1 MRRGKFSIPRKGG
14 SKPMTEPEKP
24 TLAGALLKL
33 QDQAP
38 TLTKDATGQIQS
50 RNYKYT
56 PLDTIVE
63 KIGPLLVDNGLVW
76 TTRPSGSAEAPTLVY
91 ELIHA
96 ESGEAIAGEMPL
108 MIGEN
113 PTSQALGSAI
123 TYARRYALTAVLNLV
138 ADEDDD
144 GAAAQSYG
152 RAAQKPAQGSGP
164 RSGRPMA
171 SEAQIKLIG
180 KLLKQNKI
188 TEEQRA
194 IIFARLGIPHDLHAN
209 ELTGGKDGQ
218 ASSLITFLT
227 ENPTPT
233 GKSDVPDDASGFE
246 QPTLEGGDPVPFDEE
261 PK

>member
-1 MRRGKFSIPRKGG
+1 MSELAQPK
-14 SKPMTEPEKP
+14 
-24 TLAGALLKL
+24 LAGALLKL
-33 QDQAP
+33 QDAAP
-38 TLTKDATGQIQS
+38 TLTKDAEGQVGS
-50 RNYKYT
+50 RHYKYT

-76 TTRPSGSAEAPTLVY
+76 TTRPSGTAEAPTLVY

-108 MIGEN
+108 MIGDN

-144 GAAAQSYG
+144 GAASQSYG
-152 RAAQKPAQGSGP
+152 RQAQKPAQGSGL

-171 SEAQIKLIG
+171 SDAQIKEIG
-180 KLLKQNKI
+180 RLVKLHKVTDKQREMIFLK
-188 TEEQRA
+188 
-194 IIFARLGIPHDLHAN
+194 LGIPAGSHAN
-209 ELTGGKDGQ
+209 DLTGGKDGQ
-218 ASSLITFLT
+218 ASALISFLK

-246 QPTLEGGDPVPFDEE
+246 QQPLEGGDPVPFSLDQEQGE
-261 PK
+261 

>member
-1 MRRGKFSIPRKGG
+1 VS
-14 SKPMTEPEKP
+14 EPEKP

-33 QDQAP
+33 QDKAP
-38 TLTKDATGQIQS
+38 TLTKDKTGQYQ
-50 RNYKYT
+50 NKYVT
-56 PLDTIVE
+56 LDTIVE

-76 TTRPSGSAEAPTLVY
+76 TTRPSGTAEAPTLVY
-91 ELIHA
+91 ELIHC

-108 MIGEN
+108 MIGEH

-144 GAAAQSYG
+144 GAASQGYG
-152 RAAQKPAQGSGP
+152 RTAQKPSRGSAP

-171 SEAQIKLIG
+171 SDAQIKLIG
-180 KLLKQNKI
+180 QLLKQNKI
-188 TEEQRA
+188 TDEQRA

-218 ASSLITFLT
+218 ASSLITFLK
-227 ENPTPT
+227 EHPTPT

-246 QPTLEGGDPVPFDEE
+246 QQPLEGGDPVPFSLDQEQGE
-261 PK
+261 

>member
-1 MRRGKFSIPRKGG
+1 MS
-14 SKPMTEPEKP
+14 EPEKP

-38 TLTKDATGQIQS
+38 TLTKDASGQVGS
-50 RNYKYT
+50 RHYKYT

-76 TTRPSGSAEAPTLVY
+76 TTRPSGTAEAPTLVY

-108 MIGEN
+108 MIGEH

-171 SEAQIKLIG
+171 SDAQIKMIARLWKEKKVTDEQAQLIFRG
-180 KLLKQNKI
+180 
-188 TEEQRA
+188 
-194 IIFARLGIPHDLHAN
+194 LGIPEGAHAN

-218 ASSLITFLT
+218 ASALITFLK
-227 ENPTPT
+227 ENPIPT
-233 GKSDVPDDASGFE
+233 GKSDVPDDASDFE
-246 QPTLEGGDPVPFDEE
+246 QQPLEGGDPVPFDEE
-261 PK
+261 TKS

>member
-1 MRRGKFSIPRKGG
+1 MSELAQ
-14 SKPMTEPEKP
+14 SK
-24 TLAGALLKL
+24 LAGALLKL
-33 QDQAP
+33 QDAAP
-38 TLTKDATGQIQS
+38 TLTKDASGQVGS
-50 RNYKYT
+50 RHYKYT

-108 MIGEN
+108 MIGDN

-152 RAAQKPAQGSGP
+152 RTAQKPAQGSGP

-171 SEAQIKLIG
+171 SEAQIKLIR
-180 KLLKQNKI
+180 KLAKEKKVDKHEAMRIRLS
-188 TEEQRA
+188 
-194 IIFARLGIPHDLHAN
+194 LGIPMDTPLE

-218 ASSLITFLT
+218 ASALITFLK

-246 QPTLEGGDPVPFDEE
+246 QQPLEGGDPVPFDEE
-261 PK
+261 PKSNA

>member
-1 MRRGKFSIPRKGG
+1 MSELAQPK
-14 SKPMTEPEKP
+14 
-24 TLAGALLKL
+24 LAGALLKL
-33 QDQAP
+33 QDAAP
-38 TLTKDATGQIQS
+38 TLTKDAEGQVGS
-50 RNYKYT
+50 RHYKYT

-108 MIGEN
+108 MIGEQ

-144 GAAAQSYG
+144 GAAATSYG
-152 RAAQKPAQGSGP
+152 KGAQKPAQGTAP

-171 SEAQIKLIG
+171 SDAQIKLIG
-180 KLLKQNKI
+180 RLLKEKKV
-188 TEEQRA
+188 EDWQRDL
-194 IIFARLGIPHDLHAN
+194 IFMRLRIPPGTHAN

-218 ASSLITFLT
+218 ASALITFLT

-246 QPTLEGGDPVPFDEE
+246 QQPLEGGDPVPFDEE
-261 PK
+261 PKSNA

>member
-1 MRRGKFSIPRKGG
+1 VS
-14 SKPMTEPEKP
+14 EPEKP

-33 QDQAP
+33 QDKAP
-38 TLTKDATGQIQS
+38 TLTKDKTGQYQ
-50 RNYKYT
+50 NKYVT
-56 PLDTIVE
+56 LDTIVE

-91 ELIHA
+91 ELIHC

-108 MIGEN
+108 MIGEH

-144 GAAAQSYG
+144 GAASQSYG
-152 RAAQKPAQGSGP
+152 RATQKPAQGSAP

-171 SEAQIKLIG
+171 SDAQIKEIG
-180 KLLKQNKI
+180 RLLKLNKI
-188 TEEQRA
+188 TDEQRA

-218 ASSLITFLT
+218 ASALISFLK

-233 GKSDVPDDASGFE
+233 GRSDVPDDASGFE
-246 QPTLEGGDPVPFDEE
+246 QQPLEGGDSVPFDEE
-261 PK
+261 PKP

>member
-1 MRRGKFSIPRKGG
+1 MSELAQPK
-14 SKPMTEPEKP
+14 
-24 TLAGALLKL
+24 LAGALLKL
-33 QDQAP
+33 QDAAP

-50 RNYKYT
+50 RSYKYT

-152 RAAQKPAQGSGP
+152 RTAQKPAGPP
-164 RSGRPMA
+164 RSGGGPSDAQRKEIKRQLDMKKVTKDELQILLRGVGVGGAVAEGWVERLTPGRDGSASALISELKERP
-171 SEAQIKLIG
+171 I
-180 KLLKQNKI
+180 
-188 TEEQRA
+188 
-194 IIFARLGIPHDLHAN
+194 
-209 ELTGGKDGQ
+209 
-218 ASSLITFLT
+218 
-227 ENPTPT
+227 PT
-233 GKSDVPDDASGFE
+233 GKSDVPEDASDFE
-246 QPTLEGGDPVPFDEE
+246 QQPLEGGDPVPFDEE
-261 PK
+261 PKS

>member
-1 MRRGKFSIPRKGG
+1 MDSLKDERARIGEAPSDDPV
-14 SKPMTEPEKP
+14 
-24 TLAGALLKL
+24 AGALLKL
-33 QDQAP
+33 QDAAP
-38 TLTKDATGQIQS
+38 TLTKDASGQVGS
-50 RNYKYT
+50 RHYKYT

-76 TTRPSGSAEAPTLVY
+76 TTRPSGTAEAPTLVY

-108 MIGEN
+108 MIGEH

-171 SEAQIKLIG
+171 SDAQIKMI
-180 KLLKQNKI
+180 
-188 TEEQRA
+188 
-194 IIFARLGIPHDLHAN
+194 ARLWKEKKVTDGAHAN

-218 ASSLITFLT
+218 ASALITFLK
-227 ENPTPT
+227 ENPIPT
-233 GKSDVPDDASGFE
+233 GKSDVPDDASDFE
-246 QPTLEGGDPVPFDEE
+246 QQPLEGGDPVPFDEE
-261 PK
+261 TKS

>member
-1 MRRGKFSIPRKGG
+1 
-14 SKPMTEPEKP
+14 MTEPEKP

-76 TTRPSGSAEAPTLVY
+76 TTRPSGTAEAPTLVY
-91 ELIHA
+91 ELIHV
-96 ESGEAIAGEMPL
+96 ESNDAIAGEMPL

-152 RAAQKPAQGSGP
+152 RAAQEPAKGAGFT
-164 RSGRPMA
+164 SGRPMA

-180 KLLKQNKI
+180 RLWKEKKV
-188 TEEQRA
+188 TTVEQRDL
-194 IIFARLGIPHDLHAN
+194 IFNKLGIPAGTGAHQ
-209 ELTGGKDGQ
+209 LTGGKEGQ
-218 ASSLITFLT
+218 ASALITFLK
-227 ENPTPT
+227 ENPIPT
-233 GKSDVPDDASGFE
+233 GQSDVPGDASEFV
-246 QPTLEGGDPVPFDEE
+246 QPPLEGGDSVPFDEE
-261 PK
+261 SKS

>member
-1 MRRGKFSIPRKGG
+1 MSELAQPK
-14 SKPMTEPEKP
+14 
-24 TLAGALLKL
+24 LAGALLKL
-33 QDQAP
+33 QDAAP
-38 TLTKDATGQIQS
+38 TLTKDASGQVGS
-50 RNYKYT
+50 RHYKYT

-108 MIGEN
+108 MIGDN

-144 GAAAQSYG
+144 GAASQSYG
-152 RAAQKPAQGSGP
+152 RTAQKPAQGSGP
-164 RSGRPMA
+164 TSGRPMA

-188 TEEQRA
+188 TDEQRA

-246 QPTLEGGDPVPFDEE
+246 QQPLEGGDPVPFDEE
-261 PK
+261 PKSNA

>member
-1 MRRGKFSIPRKGG
+1 VS
-14 SKPMTEPEKP
+14 EPEKP

-33 QDQAP
+33 QDAAP
-38 TLTKDATGQIQS
+38 TLTKDAQGQVGT
-50 RNYKYT
+50 RHYKYT

-76 TTRPSGSAEAPTLVY
+76 TTRPSGTAEAPTLVY

-144 GAAAQSYG
+144 GAASQSYG
-152 RAAQKPAQGSGP
+152 RATQKPTQGGAP
-164 RSGRPMA
+164 ISGRPMA
-171 SEAQIKLIG
+171 SPAQIKEMGRLM
-180 KLLKQNKI
+180 KLNKV
-188 TEEQRA
+188 TDEQRDV
-194 IIFARLGIPHDLHAN
+194 IFKRLGIPIGTHADA
-209 ELTGGKDGQ
+209 LTGGKDGQ
-218 ASSLITFLT
+218 ASALITFLK
-227 ENPTPT
+227 ENPIPT

-246 QPTLEGGDPVPFDEE
+246 QQPLEGGDPVPFSLDQEQGE
-261 PK
+261 